1 MRFVAFFLDRTD
13 NHASHSSRSNS
24 STLFFFRA
32 IMLEG
37 KEEDATVNQSGIYRV
52 VHDPV
57 HLKEH
62 EVTCVY
68 GKKFPPC
75 KNCGRHV
82 RFVLE
87 RAAVHI
93 ENHKEFKG

>member
-1 MRFVAFFLDRTD
+1 MAGM
-13 NHASHSSRSNS
+13 S
-24 STLFFFRA
+24 
-32 IMLEG
+32 
-37 KEEDATVNQSGIYRV
+37 ATKGDVFKPGDIVKQSGIYRV

-57 HLKEH
+57 HHKEH

-75 KNCGRHV
+75 RNCGRHV

-87 RAAVHI
+87 RAAMHI
-93 ENHKEFKG
+93 ENHKEFKN